1 MEKATE
7 WVRSDQQAILDDIAR
22 LGIRQAAEYNL
33 RLAEMLD
40 EWKGISI
47 DEMEEAIRG
56 IFGE

>member
-22 LGIRQAAEYNL
+22 LGIRQAAEYNF